1 MVNDCFAC
9 LLNRLPNTLDSAVY
23 PGDIFIPKGY
33 QPVPLPGWLG
43 EAYARIIPPNADHV
57 FKNFRVS
64 HLVSLAL
71 ASDVGEYVLYN
82 DTRIVIPYPRSLSGY
97 VNVFKPNVTASNG
110 GIQGC
115 LKILNEDDN
124 KTMLSGRSKYSVTIS
139 TVKTGQHYDITVK
152 DNVVNASTQGALI
165 YNNGVSTVYGVPGS
179 GLLFQL
185 INLDQVSSLEPSWSI
200 KGYAEVITD
209 VNYLFHQCLKCSE
222 SSVALLFSGDA
233 PLSDLREIWET
244 HPESVTRL
252 SAFVVAVA
260 LQIGRL
266 QR

>member
-9 LLNRLPNTLDSAVY
+9 LLNRPSDDQETAVY

-33 QPVPLPGWLG
+33 QPVQLPGWLS
-43 EAYARIIPPNADHV
+43 EAYSKIIPATADRV
-57 FKNFRVS
+57 FKNFRVA
-64 HLVSLAL
+64 HLISLAMG
-71 ASDVGEYVLYN
+71 SDVSRYVFYN
-82 DTRIVIPYPRSLSGY
+82 DTRIVIPYPRSLQGY
-97 VNVFKPNVTASNG
+97 VDVFKPTISVRNG
-110 GIQGC
+110 AIQGC

-124 KTMLSGRSKYSVTIS
+124 KTLLSGKSRYSVTIT

-152 DNVVNASTQGALI
+152 DNVVNASTQGPLV

-185 INLDQVSSLEPSWSI
+185 LNLEQVSSLEPSWSI

-209 VNYLFHQCLKCSE
+209 MNYLFHQCLKCSE
-222 SSVALLFSGDA
+222 SAISSLFSGSA
-233 PLSDLREIWET
+233 PMPDLRDIWET
-244 HPESVTRL
+244 HPELVDRL
-252 SAFVVAVA
+252 AAFVVAVA

-266 QR
+266 ER